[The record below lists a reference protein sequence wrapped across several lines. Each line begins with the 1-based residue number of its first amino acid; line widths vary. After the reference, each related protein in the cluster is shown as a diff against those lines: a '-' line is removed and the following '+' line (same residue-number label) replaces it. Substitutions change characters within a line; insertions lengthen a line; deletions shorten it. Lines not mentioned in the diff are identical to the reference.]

1 MVNTMLR
8 SLEIQNFKGIK
19 QGKIDDLAQVNILV
33 GRNNSGKSTIL
44 DALILLRSAIIGQ
57 DYLEENGIQQILS
70 RRVDRGRGNFNYDEL
85 WYGMRTGANWNHSR
99 RMRRK
104 MPTLRSAKH
113 GPAVGQGI
121 HQGQATP

>member
-8 SLEIQNFKGIK
+8 SLEILNFKGIK

-44 DALILLRSAIIGQ
+44 DALILLRSAIIEQ

-70 RRVDRGRGNFNYDEL
+70 RRVDWGRATL
-85 WYGMRTGANWNHSR
+85 TTTSCGMGCGRMSR
-99 RMRRK
+99 CC
-104 MPTLRSAKH
+104 
-113 GPAVGQGI
+113 
-121 HQGQATP
+121 

>member
-70 RRVDRGRGNFNYDEL
+70 RRVDRGRGNFNHDEL
-85 WYGMRTGANWNHSR
+85 WYGMRTDEPVLL
-99 RMRRK
+99 K
-104 MPTLRSAKH
+104 FPPTHNGKLREWQAAEILICNGSARIK
-113 GPAVGQGI
+113 AL
-121 HQGQATP
+121 